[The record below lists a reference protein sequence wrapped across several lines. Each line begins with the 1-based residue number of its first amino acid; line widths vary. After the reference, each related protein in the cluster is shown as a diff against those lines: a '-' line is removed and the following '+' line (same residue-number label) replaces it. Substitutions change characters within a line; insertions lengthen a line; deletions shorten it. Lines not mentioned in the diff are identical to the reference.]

1 MCDGTH
7 GCNRKSR
14 RGCPAGR
21 EAGFI
26 SRLQQKNCGWVLA
39 QNTLRCGAQRQL
51 STYPQLFLAAL
62 LFNPQLPHTT
72 ATKMETDTAL
82 TLEAA
87 IQLRFPPFPTVPDGV
102 ELIPFHAF
110 RPSGIRVPI
119 DDDGGDGNDYGDG
132 GGGGVRR
139 VLLTLSEDMIERDGM
154 GIPTIPLRVKHAAD
168 NLEKKKKKKKK
179 GGAAAQQ
186 HVQVAPER
194 PRTWWE
200 LWEELEDIRRNAYD
214 A

>member
-1 MCDGTH
+1 M
-7 GCNRKSR
+7 
-14 RGCPAGR
+14 
-21 EAGFI
+21 
-26 SRLQQKNCGWVLA
+26 LA
-39 QNTLRCGAQRQL
+39 KNTLRCGAQRQL
-51 STYPQLFLAAL
+51 TTYPQLFLAAL

-102 ELIPFHAF
+102 ELIPFHSF